1 MKDQLKL
8 TQYRLAPRPPR
19 RHSEIVDFAFVRMVH
34 SIKAGEN
41 LKGCDRVSKR
51 GGRCGLQIEVTVR
64 HTSVAPEMKAYARSK
79 AERLLKYYNRIQAI
93 RVLLD
98 HGGGGFSCEMIANV
112 EHAPDLVAHTM
123 GPDLR
128 AAVDQTVDRVERQ
141 VIELKKR
148 TRHRKGRGPNPH
160 QPTRT

>member
-1 MKDQLKL
+1 M
-8 TQYRLAPRPPR
+8 
-19 RHSEIVDFAFVRMVH
+19 
-34 SIKAGEN
+34 
-41 LKGCDRVSKR
+41 
-51 GGRCGLQIEVTVR
+51 QIEVTVR
-64 HTSVAPEMKAYARSK
+64 HTSVAPEIKAYAEKK
-79 AERLLKYYNRIQAI
+79 AERLVKFYDKIQAI

-98 HGGGGFSCEMIANV
+98 HSGGGFSCEMIANV
-112 EHAPDLVAHTM
+112 EHAPDLVAHTT

>member
-1 MKDQLKL
+1 
-8 TQYRLAPRPPR
+8 
-19 RHSEIVDFAFVRMVH
+19 
-34 SIKAGEN
+34 
-41 LKGCDRVSKR
+41 
-51 GGRCGLQIEVTVR
+51 LQIEVTVR
-64 HTSVAPEMKAYARSK
+64 HTSVAPEMKAYARKK

-98 HGGGGFSCEMIANV
+98 HSGGGFSCEMIADV
-112 EHAPDLVAHTM
+112 EHASDLVGHTT

-141 VIELKKR
+141 LIELKDR

>member
-1 MKDQLKL
+1 
-8 TQYRLAPRPPR
+8 
-19 RHSEIVDFAFVRMVH
+19 
-34 SIKAGEN
+34 
-41 LKGCDRVSKR
+41 
-51 GGRCGLQIEVTVR
+51 LQIEVTVR
-64 HTSVAPEMKAYARSK
+64 HTSVAPEMKAYARKK
-79 AERLLKYYNRIQAI
+79 AERLVKYYDRIQAI

-98 HGGGGFSCEMIANV
+98 HGGGGFDCEMIVDV
-112 EHAPDLVAHTM
+112 EHASDLVARAT

-141 VIELKKR
+141 LIELKDR